1 MNPKDQFSDIFDAF
15 EPDLDSDRNFMSK
28 LSHSIEAVEAVKQR
42 NLEYVRS
49 SRRMIAVS
57 AAAGFVAGMVF
68 MLLLPYFGC
77 IFRSASNM
85 LASAGMTTLADNA
98 GLVLSS
104 LFVIIPTLTV
114 SLTVYKASSASA
126 ASPL

>member
-28 LSHSIEAVEAVKQR
+28 LSHSIDAVEAVKQR
-42 NLEYVRS
+42 NHEYVRS
-49 SRRMIAVS
+49 SRRLIAVS

-68 MLLLPYFGC
+68 ILLLPYFGS
-77 IFRSASNM
+77 IFRSASDM
-85 LASAGMTTLADNA
+85 LTSAGMTTQADNA
-98 GLVLSS
+98 RLVLSS

-126 ASPL
+126 ASSL

>member
-28 LSHSIEAVEAVKQR
+28 LSHSIDAVEAVKQR
-42 NLEYVRS
+42 NHEYVRS
-49 SRRMIAVS
+49 SRRLIAVS

-68 MLLLPYFGC
+68 IMLLPYFGS
-77 IFRSASNM
+77 IFRSASDM
-85 LASAGMTTLADNA
+85 LTSAGMTTLADNA
-98 GLVLSS
+98 RLVLSS

-126 ASPL
+126 ASSL